1 MKNFRNQQGVALLFA
16 LGMLTILLVTGMAFV
31 ANALTAQKV
40 AANNSARTQSRMFAQ
55 SAISRVLASIML
67 YQQRIFNRGG
77 DSNFPEKFDSVYS
90 FSGTS
95 GDNDG
100 LTGSTSLM
108 RLPTDSTVVAENVA
122 VDFNRRFESW
132 NGKWVYFYDTVSGD
146 DKQIIGRAAWQVL
159 SSAPQIL
166 APVFLSGH
174 LETDGTTGWYPNRHR
189 WGREIDEVN
198 VANSPIFRNA
208 VNASTGVTDKTAIK
222 DFTANLYPILQSA
235 WEGTYSDTDAVKRWI
250 ETWLMP
256 DVRGANVLDPVPVI
270 PEVYSA
276 MDGNRKRQYLRFNI
290 SEILK
295 DNLSQYGSGISENSD
310 PWYARFGINSTAA
323 SVAGNNLDALNKLTA
338 NSPEA
343 AIGDSYDYKLAADDR
358 PSLPFL
364 RRIGNFAVDKPTF
377 ANPETWRKQIA
388 ANFNDYCDADSVP
401 TSDQAPSTWATYG
414 AEKPTFTGNEKTPY
428 LYEMGFGLGF
438 VSTGDK
444 VTANAGFAKSTNSYD
459 ETNHTLTTSF
469 NSYLNLKL
477 YAKLANIYPLV
488 NADSTNKYYAD
499 CKPSKVQ
506 LWFKPVEVELKV
518 SCNYKTAVGT
528 NLDNETA
535 IPVEISDSK
544 LSEFNKTF
552 IASHEY
558 SYSSAD
564 ENDNTHDVSF
574 SSVDNSSGNNPYPV
588 SALTGAENHWGR
600 IRQATFSA
608 DSGAYPVSSTLTYDK
623 LKDLKGESLIP
634 DGCTDPKVT
643 KIEVVVKKVKVIKV
657 QIETERAVLGYK
669 NGTAV
674 TNVDFVRGF
683 DSTNPLVWNNELT
696 EANAKELDFSTLS
709 GDGAKYPTLVLGGVL
724 NHDPRQ
730 NLNPLDWERTM
741 RAETTNAL
749 QPTVAELAKVMDIN
763 DSGVGQPN
771 GKTDS
776 NYEKFSPK
784 STSDSRRDKEVV
796 AFDGDDNS
804 FGGPGWRDNAAG
816 EDDSKRLSTAFIRN
830 APMMSPWEIGLIHR
844 GVKWQT
850 LNIKCACDPNDNNNS
865 ISLKGHEPTEN
876 WTSAGTSYEGGDGGI
891 LDQIKMTDQCSTYG
905 KINVNKL
912 RSNYAEF
919 NATYDKEIVRA
930 LFDQLRYDQQI
941 NNFYVNSKRDAS
953 ENLSPNVDNG
963 TLLSYS
969 DTIFNNITASR
980 TEHTSRANFL
990 DWESNG
996 TDLTTAFGG
1005 VGSDGDTDAA
1015 REEIVG
1021 KTINLLCAE
1030 SVAPT
1035 QIYVVIV
1042 AQSIR
1047 DVGGFQSRQDINGD
1061 TKTKSDC
1068 DFGQF
1073 DVDLGSATDPKDDV
1087 YFDEITGEVKMFV
1100 TIDRDINT
1108 GRMTVRRID
1117 YLE

>member
-67 YQQRIFNRGG
+67 YQERIFNRGG
-77 DSNFPEKFDSVYS
+77 DSTFPEKFDSVYS
-90 FSGTS
+90 FSGAS

-100 LTGSTSLM
+100 LIGSNSLLK
-108 RLPTDSTVVAENVA
+108 LPTDSTVVAENVA

-132 NGKWVYFYDTVSGD
+132 NGKWVYFYDTVTTGAE
-146 DKQIIGRAAWQVL
+146 KQIIGRAAWQVL

-174 LETDGTTGWYPNRHR
+174 LETDGTPFWYPNRHR

-198 VANSPIFRNA
+198 VSNSPMFRNA
-208 VNASTGVTDKTAIK
+208 VNASSGVSDKTAIK

-235 WEGTYSDTDAVKRWI
+235 WAGNYSDTDAVKRWI

-295 DNLSQYGSGISENSD
+295 ENLSKYGSGISENSD
-310 PWYARFGINSTAA
+310 PWYARFGINSTT
-323 SVAGNNLDALNKLTA
+323 SNVAGNNLDVLNKLTA

-343 AIGDSYDYKLAADDR
+343 AMGDSYDYKLSVDDR

-364 RRIGNFAVDKPTF
+364 RRIGNFAVDQPTF
-377 ANPETWRKQIA
+377 ANVEAWRKQIA

-401 TSDQAPSTWATYG
+401 TSDQAPSTWSTHG
-414 AEKPTFTGNEKTPY
+414 AEMPTFTGNEKTPY

-438 VSTGDK
+438 VSTDDK
-444 VTANAGFAKSTNSYD
+444 TTANAGFAKSTNNYD
-459 ETNHTLTTSF
+459 SANHTLTTGF

-477 YAKLANIYPLV
+477 YTKLANIYPLV

-499 CKPSKVQ
+499 CKPAKVQ
-506 LWFKPVEVELKV
+506 LWFKPVELELKV
-518 SCNYKTAVGT
+518 SCDYKTADGNT
-528 NLDNETA
+528 LDNETA
-535 IPVEISDSK
+535 ITVEISDSK

-558 SYSSAD
+558 SYSGAD
-564 ENDNTHDVSF
+564 ETGNTYDVNF
-574 SSVDNSSGNNPYPV
+574 NSVDNANGSNPYPV
-588 SALTGAENHWGR
+588 SMLTGVNNHWGR

-608 DSGAYPVSSTLTYDK
+608 ESGAYPVASSLTYDQ

-674 TNVDFVRGF
+674 TNVDIVRSF

-696 EANAKELDFSTLS
+696 ETNAKELDFSTLS
-709 GDGAKYPTLVLGGVL
+709 GETAKQPTLVLGGVL

-741 RAETTNAL
+741 RADITNAL
-749 QPTVAELAKVMDIN
+749 QPTAEELSRVMDI
-763 DSGVGQPN
+763 DPAGVGQPN
-771 GKTDS
+771 GGIDS
-776 NYEKFSPK
+776 QHEKFSPK
-784 STSDSRRDKEVV
+784 ANSSDRRDKEVV
-796 AFDGDDNS
+796 ALAGDENS
-804 FGGPGWRDNAAG
+804 FGGPGWRDNANG

-850 LNIKCACDPNDNNNS
+850 LNIKSACDPNNNNNS
-865 ISLKGHEPTEN
+865 ISLAGHAPTDN
-876 WTSAGTSYEGGDGGI
+876 WTSAGTDYAGGDGGI
-891 LDQIKMTDQCSTYG
+891 LDQIKMTDQCSTFG

-919 NATYDKEIVRA
+919 NATYDKEIVRV

-941 NNFYVNSKRDAS
+941 NNFYVNSTRDS
-953 ENLSPNVDNG
+953 GENLSPNSDNG

-980 TEHTSRANFL
+980 AEHSSRANFL

-1005 VGSDGDTDAA
+1005 VGSEGDTDAA

-1061 TKTKSDC
+1061 TKTKDDC
-1068 DFGQF
+1068 AFGTF
-1073 DVDLGSATDPKDDV
+1073 DYDSTSNV

-1108 GRMTVRRID
+1108 GRMTVRRVD